1 MKKKKKSVAM
11 SNDTVL
17 NDLNSNTGEHA
28 RTTIQYTGT
37 YFTFTEKIFHQNAE
51 LHDAAALAGMS
62 MVIQNISLTL

>member
-1 MKKKKKSVAM
+1 M

-37 YFTFTEKIFHQNAE
+37 YFTEKIFHQNTE

-62 MVIQNISLTL
+62 IIQNISLTL